1 MILLIKGDILS
12 IMKPIRYDHHAR
24 RRMKER
30 GVTEEE
36 AEITINGP
44 EYIEPSIKGRKNVFK
59 SMNGRFLR
67 VTYKEEYDHI
77 LVITVTVRKRPFR
90 GEML

>member
-1 MILLIKGDILS
+1 
-12 IMKPIRYDHHAR
+12 MKFVKYDRHAK

-30 GVTEEE
+30 EVTQEETE
-36 AEITINGP
+36 MTIKEP
-44 EYIEPSIKGRKNVFK
+44 EYTEPSVKGRKNAYRYI
-59 SMNGRFLR
+59 GDRFIR

-90 GEML
+90 G

>member
-1 MILLIKGDILS
+1 
-12 IMKPIRYDHHAR
+12 MKSVRYDRHAK

-30 GVTEEE
+30 EVTQEET
-36 AEITINGP
+36 EITIKEP
-44 EYIEPSIKGRKNVFK
+44 EYTEPSVKGRINAYRYIG
-59 SMNGRFLR
+59 NRFIR

-90 GEML
+90 G